1 MSFTSLSFLFVFLP
15 MLLCIYYVAN
25 DRAKEYVLLVASL
38 AFYALGS
45 LKYLV
50 LFVVLTIVTV
60 GLGRVLAMASNRA
73 TRVLLLILGICVNV
87 VPLLYYKY
95 FDFAIDT
102 WNHISGSQ
110 TPLHNL
116 ALPLG
121 ISFFTFK
128 AISYIVDIYKGT
140 IELSDRVIHDA
151 LYLSFF
157 AQIQSGPLNRYS
169 EMQVTMDDGR
179 LKVGYLFSD
188 GIYRFM
194 IGFSKKILL
203 ANILAKIVDE
213 VYATPM
219 ENFTIGYAWLGSIC
233 FSLQLFFD
241 FSGYSDMAIGVSEM
255 FGYPCRENFVYP
267 YITESVAKFWRRWHI
282 SLSEWFRD
290 YVYIPLGG
298 SRTKHACMVYFNLF
312 VVWLLTGIWHG
323 ANWTFIAWGLGYFVL
338 ISFEKM
344 TGWPDS
350 FKTKF
355 GKAIWRIFSLL
366 FINIQWILFRST
378 DIRTALAFV
387 KRLFICNYN
396 NLTNQRMF
404 FLMKEYW
411 FFIVVAVILSMPIV
425 PMILKKTKGHTI
437 AKAVAEVIIGLIIAF
452 AFIWSIS
459 LVLSGLNNPFAYA
472 NF

>member
-15 MLLCIYYVAN
+15 ILLCIYYVAN
-25 DRAKEYVLLVASL
+25 DSAKEYVLLVASL

-50 LFVVLTIVTV
+50 LFAVLTIVTV

-128 AISYIVDIYKGT
+128 AISYIVDTYKRT

-169 EMQVTMDDGR
+169 EMKVSTDHGR
-179 LKVGYLFSD
+179 FKVGYLFSD

-219 ENFTIGYAWLGSIC
+219 ENITTGYAWLGSIC

-241 FSGYSDMAIGVSEM
+241 FSGYSDMAIGISEM

-282 SLSEWFRD
+282 SLSEWFR
-290 YVYIPLGG
+290 
-298 SRTKHACMVYFNLF
+298 
-312 VVWLLTGIWHG
+312 
-323 ANWTFIAWGLGYFVL
+323 
-338 ISFEKM
+338 
-344 TGWPDS
+344 
-350 FKTKF
+350 
-355 GKAIWRIFSLL
+355 
-366 FINIQWILFRST
+366 
-378 DIRTALAFV
+378 
-387 KRLFICNYN
+387 
-396 NLTNQRMF
+396 
-404 FLMKEYW
+404 
-411 FFIVVAVILSMPIV
+411 
-425 PMILKKTKGHTI
+425 
-437 AKAVAEVIIGLIIAF
+437 
-452 AFIWSIS
+452 
-459 LVLSGLNNPFAYA
+459 
-472 NF
+472 